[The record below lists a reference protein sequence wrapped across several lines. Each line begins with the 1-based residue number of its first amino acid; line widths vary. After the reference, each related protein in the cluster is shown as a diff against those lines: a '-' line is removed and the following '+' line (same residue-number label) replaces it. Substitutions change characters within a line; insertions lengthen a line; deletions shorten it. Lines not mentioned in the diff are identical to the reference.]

1 MCKCNKKRQAA
12 NSPGYEYPIFED
24 SNSRSTQ
31 KDDGGGMDGFGDIT
45 TGDISLFDNMFSDND
60 QYSYSFNTAPAP
72 PTNNTIAIIVI
83 VILLFATLG
92 LIGFAVVRSTR

>member
-1 MCKCNKKRQAA
+1 
-12 NSPGYEYPIFED
+12 
-24 SNSRSTQ
+24 
-31 KDDGGGMDGFGDIT
+31 MDGFGDIT

-60 QYSYSFNTAPAP
+60 QYSYSFNNTQAP